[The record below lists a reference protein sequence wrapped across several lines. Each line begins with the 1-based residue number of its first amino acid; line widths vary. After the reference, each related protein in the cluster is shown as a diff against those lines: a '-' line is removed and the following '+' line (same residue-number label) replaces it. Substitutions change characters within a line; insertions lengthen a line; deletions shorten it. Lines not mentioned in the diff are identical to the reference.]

1 MSNSSN
7 NEPEWKT
14 GNKVWIGPARRRAT
28 VVKHIYSYIE
38 DEGYWG
44 DVIVIYENGTTGVE
58 KSWQIMR
65 INE

>member
-7 NEPEWKT
+7 NGPEWKT

-28 VVKHIYSYIE
+28 VVEQIYSYIE

-44 DVIVIYENGTTGVE
+44 DVIVRYENGTTGVE